1 MVTSSCVGPI
11 PPLVKTHRADARQ
24 RRSASMI
31 SGISSGTASIR
42 RSSAP
47 SVRSSRARKGPFSSV
62 TFAERISLPM
72 TTIAAVVTGLG
83 PCARESGSVPP
94 GGTLFD
100 PATASPPP
108 GWSSLPPGPPNSGG
122 GRVFHRILIANRGEI
137 ALRIIRAAR
146 ELGIETVAVHSTADS
161 NSLHVRFADQS
172 ICIGP
177 PPSRESYLNI
187 PALLSAAEVSG
198 ADAIHPG
205 YGFLSENAEFA
216 EMVSHSGLG
225 WIGPRPEMIRMMGN
239 KIRAKEAMKEAGLPQ
254 LPGSEG
260 VVRDERELTRLAEKV
275 GFPVILKAA
284 SGGGGRGMKIV
295 REREQLAQMYRTASA
310 EALAAFG
317 NGDMYVER
325 YVERPRHI
333 EIQIVA
339 DEHGDVVHFG
349 ERECSVQRRHQKML
363 EESPSPALNDRL
375 RERMGRVAVEAMK
388 KIRYNNLGTIEF
400 LLDER
405 GEFFFMEMNTRIQ
418 VEHPVTESVTGI
430 DLVKEQIRLAA
441 GEELG
446 RTQKSILLRGHAIEL
461 RINAEDPVTFAP
473 SPGLITAYHA
483 PGGLGVRVDSVAY
496 EQYRVLPFYDS
507 MVAKMIVTADSRPA
521 AIMRARRALQEYV
534 VEGIKTN
541 IPFHKKLLLYEPF
554 VQGRYDTR
562 LVEKLL
568 ADNPN

>member
-1 MVTSSCVGPI
+1 M
-11 PPLVKTHRADARQ
+11 
-24 RRSASMI
+24 
-31 SGISSGTASIR
+31 
-42 RSSAP
+42 
-47 SVRSSRARKGPFSSV
+47 
-62 TFAERISLPM
+62 
-72 TTIAAVVTGLG
+72 
-83 PCARESGSVPP
+83 
-94 GGTLFD
+94 
-100 PATASPPP
+100 
-108 GWSSLPPGPPNSGG
+108 
-122 GRVFHRILIANRGEI
+122 FHKILIANRAEI

-146 ELGIETVAVHSTADS
+146 ELGIQTVAVHSTADAS
-161 NSLHVRFADQS
+161 SLHVKFADES
-172 ICIGP
+172 LCIGP
-177 PPSRESYLNI
+177 PPSKESYLNI
-187 PALLSAAEVSG
+187 PAILSAAELSG

-216 EMVSHSGLG
+216 EMVQHSGLG

-239 KIRAKEAMKEAGLPQ
+239 KVRAKEAMREAGLPQ

-260 VVRDERELTRLAEKV
+260 VVGDERELTRLAEKV

-295 REREQLAQMYRTASA
+295 REKEQLAQMYRTASA

-325 YVERPRHI
+325 YVERPRHV

-339 DEHGDVVHFG
+339 DEHGDIVHFG

-388 KIRYNNLGTIEF
+388 RIRYNNLGTIEF

-405 GEFFFMEMNTRIQ
+405 GDFFFMEMNTRIQ

-441 GEELG
+441 GEDLG
-446 RTQKSILLRGHAIEL
+446 RSQKSIALRGHAIEL
-461 RINAEDPVTFAP
+461 RINAEDPETFAP
-473 SPGLITAYHA
+473 SPGLISAYHA

-507 MVAKMIVTADSRPA
+507 MVAKLIVTADSRPA
-521 AIMRARRALQEYV
+521 AIMRGRRALQEYV

-541 IPFHKKLLLYEPF
+541 IPFHKRLLQFEPF

-562 LVEKLL
+562 TVERLL
-568 ADNPN
+568 AEAAPLAAG

>member
-1 MVTSSCVGPI
+1 M
-11 PPLVKTHRADARQ
+11 
-24 RRSASMI
+24 
-31 SGISSGTASIR
+31 
-42 RSSAP
+42 
-47 SVRSSRARKGPFSSV
+47 
-62 TFAERISLPM
+62 
-72 TTIAAVVTGLG
+72 
-83 PCARESGSVPP
+83 
-94 GGTLFD
+94 
-100 PATASPPP
+100 
-108 GWSSLPPGPPNSGG
+108 
-122 GRVFHRILIANRGEI
+122 FHKILIANRAEI

-146 ELGIETVAVHSTADS
+146 ELGIQTVAVHSTADAS
-161 NSLHVRFADQS
+161 SLHVKFADES
-172 ICIGP
+172 LCIGP
-177 PPSRESYLNI
+177 PPSKESYLNI
-187 PALLSAAEVSG
+187 PAILSAAEVSG

-216 EMVSHSGLG
+216 EMVQHAGLG

-239 KIRAKEAMKEAGLPQ
+239 KVRAKEAMREAGLPQ

-260 VVRDERELTRLAEKV
+260 VVGDERELTRLAEKV

-295 REREQLAQMYRTASA
+295 REKEQLAQMYRTASA

-325 YVERPRHI
+325 YVERPRHV

-339 DEHGDVVHFG
+339 DEHGDIVHFG

-388 KIRYNNLGTIEF
+388 RVRYNNLGTIEF

-405 GEFFFMEMNTRIQ
+405 GDFFFMEMNTRIQ

-441 GEELG
+441 GEDLG
-446 RTQKSILLRGHAIEL
+446 RSQKSIALRGHAIEL
-461 RINAEDPVTFAP
+461 RINAEDPETFAP
-473 SPGLITAYHA
+473 SPGLISAYHA

-507 MVAKMIVTADSRPA
+507 MVAKLIVTADSRPA
-521 AIMRARRALQEYV
+521 AIMRGRRALQEYV

-541 IPFHKKLLLYEPF
+541 IPFHKRLLQFEPF

-562 LVEKLL
+562 TVERLL
-568 ADNPN
+568 AEAAPLAAG

>member
-1 MVTSSCVGPI
+1 M
-11 PPLVKTHRADARQ
+11 
-24 RRSASMI
+24 
-31 SGISSGTASIR
+31 
-42 RSSAP
+42 
-47 SVRSSRARKGPFSSV
+47 FSK
-62 TFAERISLPM
+62 
-72 TTIAAVVTGLG
+72 
-83 PCARESGSVPP
+83 
-94 GGTLFD
+94 
-100 PATASPPP
+100 
-108 GWSSLPPGPPNSGG
+108 
-122 GRVFHRILIANRGEI
+122 ILIANRGEI

-146 ELGIETVAVHSTADS
+146 EMGIATVAVHSTADA
-161 NSLHVRFADQS
+161 NSLHVKFADQS
-172 ICIGP
+172 LCIGP

-187 PALLSAAEVSG
+187 PAILSAAEVSG

-216 EMVSHSGLG
+216 EMVQHCGIS

-260 VVRDERELTRLAEKV
+260 VIQDERDLGRLAEKV

-284 SGGGGRGMKIV
+284 AGGGGRGMKIV
-295 REREQLAQMYRTASA
+295 REPEHLVQQYRTASS

-317 NGDMYVER
+317 NGDMYMER

-339 DEHGDVVHFG
+339 DEHGEMVHLG
-349 ERECSVQRRHQKML
+349 ERECSVQRRHQKVL
-363 EESPSPALNDRL
+363 EESPSPALNEKL

-388 KIRYNNLGTIEF
+388 KVGYNNVGTIEF

-405 GEFFFMEMNTRIQ
+405 GEFYFMEMNTRIQ
-418 VEHPVTESVTGI
+418 VEHPVTEAVTGI
-430 DLVKEQIRLAA
+430 DLLREQIRLAA
-441 GEELG
+441 GEQLG
-446 RTQKSILLRGHAIEL
+446 RSQKSIAMKGHAIEC
-461 RINAEDPVTFAP
+461 RVNAEDPVTFAP

-507 MVAKMIVTADSRPA
+507 MVAKLIVQADSRPA
-521 AIMRARRALQEYV
+521 AIMRMRSALQEYV
-534 VEGIKTN
+534 VEGIQTN
-541 IPFHKKLLLYEPF
+541 IPFHRRLVVYEPF

-562 LVEKLL
+562 LVERLL
-568 ADNPN
+568 GDPLA

>member
-1 MVTSSCVGPI
+1 M
-11 PPLVKTHRADARQ
+11 
-24 RRSASMI
+24 
-31 SGISSGTASIR
+31 
-42 RSSAP
+42 
-47 SVRSSRARKGPFSSV
+47 
-62 TFAERISLPM
+62 
-72 TTIAAVVTGLG
+72 
-83 PCARESGSVPP
+83 
-94 GGTLFD
+94 
-100 PATASPPP
+100 
-108 GWSSLPPGPPNSGG
+108 
-122 GRVFHRILIANRGEI
+122 FHRILIANRGEI

-146 ELGIETVAVHSTADS
+146 ELGIETVAVHSTADVS
-161 NSLHVRFADQS
+161 SLHVRFADQS

-177 PPSRESYLNI
+177 PPSKESYLNI
-187 PALLSAAEVSG
+187 PALLSAAEISG

-216 EMVSHSGLG
+216 EMVLHSGLG

-260 VVRDERELTRLAEKV
+260 VVSDERDLVRLAEKV

-284 SGGGGRGMKIV
+284 AGGGGRGMKIV
-295 REREQLAQMYRTASA
+295 REKEQLAPGYRTASA

-339 DEHGDVVHFG
+339 DEHGNIIHLG

-363 EESPSPALNDRL
+363 EEAPSPALNDKL

-388 KIRYNNLGTIEF
+388 RVRYNNVGTIEF

-405 GEFFFMEMNTRIQ
+405 GDFYFMEMNTRIQ

-430 DLVKEQIRLAA
+430 DLLKEQIRLAS

-446 RTQKSILLRGHAIEL
+446 RTQKSIVMKGHSIEC
-461 RINAEDPVTFAP
+461 RVNAEDPVTFAP
-473 SPGLITAYHA
+473 SPGLITAYNP
-483 PGGLGVRVDSVAY
+483 PGGLGVRIDSGAY

-507 MVAKMIVTADSRPA
+507 MVAKLIVFADSRPA
-521 AIMRARRALQEYV
+521 AIMRMRRALEEYI

-541 IPFHKKLLLYEPF
+541 IPFHKKLLMYEPF

-568 ADNPN
+568 AENPA